1 MTPNCYLTFYLKKKN
16 IYYRNLFLKPVVM
29 LIPPIP
35 IYSLYSGEQKS
46 NLMTMDKT

>member
-1 MTPNCYLTFYLKKKN
+1 MTPKLLPNILLKKRN
-16 IYYRNLFLKPVVM
+16 IYYRNLFLKPVER

-35 IYSLYSGEQKS
+35 IYSLYSAEQKS